1 MTSTYLGIK
10 GYSIYKEC
18 LPIEEQET
26 IRKELTVKA
35 FAPKSCIAQPVP
47 FPVYRESAKKF
58 YLPRFYGFDTY
69 GDPDEIKISEG
80 KPIDL
85 KFKGELRPA
94 QKPIVEKFIKHAKRK
109 GCGLLEIFCGAGK
122 TVLSLKIISQLK
134 KKTLVIV
141 HKDFL
146 LRQWVERIEQFL
158 PDARVGRIQA
168 DIIDVEN
175 KDIVI
180 GMLQSISMKEYP
192 LSLFQEFGL
201 AIFDECFPYYTK
213 IHTEMGIINI
223 GSLYEKWKNK
233 EVLPNILSFN
243 RETKKFEYKKMT
255 YAWRKEKEDLIK
267 IKMSKRTINC
277 TPEHKILT
285 INGYIEANKLKLGD
299 LIISKYDKNISK
311 KNYEIIPVL
320 NEDYGTLKITN
331 ISYFKNKGANR
342 CIKPYV
348 YDIEVEDN
356 HNFIIGSGAPK
367 NQEQYIDG
375 PVVSNCHHISAEVFS
390 RSLFKIVTKY
400 ALGLSAT
407 MKRKD
412 GLTPVFKMFLGDVV
426 VKKERPLQDNV
437 RVNAIS
443 YINTD
448 AKYSKTELNY
458 RGQTNYTIMIKKLC
472 EFNRRSEFI
481 LKVLIKTLKN
491 YKGDQI
497 MIIGHN
503 KSLLKYL
510 HDAIVDRK
518 ISDVGYYVGGMK
530 PKDLKESENKPVII
544 ATYAMAEE
552 ALDIKTLAILLMA
565 TPKVDVRQA
574 VGRILRSVDGQKL
587 VVDIIDQHPIF
598 QRHWKKRRTWYN
610 KQTFKIMHTDIEG
623 FKKDNWQLLKKR
635 GKIKVNIPS
644 SDPLSIFS
652 QGKCQF

>member
-311 KNYEIIPVL
+311 KI
-320 NEDYGTLKITN
+320 
-331 ISYFKNKGANR
+331 
-342 CIKPYV
+342 
-348 YDIEVEDN
+348 
-356 HNFIIGSGAPK
+356 
-367 NQEQYIDG
+367 
-375 PVVSNCHHISAEVFS
+375 
-390 RSLFKIVTKY
+390 
-400 ALGLSAT
+400 
-407 MKRKD
+407 MK
-412 GLTPVFKMFLGDVV
+412 
-426 VKKERPLQDNV
+426 
-437 RVNAIS
+437 
-443 YINTD
+443 
-448 AKYSKTELNY
+448 
-458 RGQTNYTIMIKKLC
+458 
-472 EFNRRSEFI
+472 
-481 LKVLIKTLKN
+481 
-491 YKGDQI
+491 
-497 MIIGHN
+497 
-503 KSLLKYL
+503 
-510 HDAIVDRK
+510 
-518 ISDVGYYVGGMK
+518 
-530 PKDLKESENKPVII
+530 
-544 ATYAMAEE
+544 
-552 ALDIKTLAILLMA
+552 
-565 TPKVDVRQA
+565 
-574 VGRILRSVDGQKL
+574 
-587 VVDIIDQHPIF
+587 
-598 QRHWKKRRTWYN
+598 
-610 KQTFKIMHTDIEG
+610 
-623 FKKDNWQLLKKR
+623 
-635 GKIKVNIPS
+635 
-644 SDPLSIFS
+644 
-652 QGKCQF
+652 